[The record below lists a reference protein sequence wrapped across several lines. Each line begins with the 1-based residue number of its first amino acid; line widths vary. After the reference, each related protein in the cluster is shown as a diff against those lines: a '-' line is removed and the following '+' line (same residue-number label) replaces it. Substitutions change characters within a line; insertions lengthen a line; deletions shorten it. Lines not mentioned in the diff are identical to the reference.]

1 MKKRTKSIELLRLE
15 GIWDES
21 YQKMTNKKAIN
32 SPKESVKKLLFAL
45 NGKSINVVRLGDQNY
60 YIFTLTKTGRSL
72 LWKDSVLAKF

>member
-32 SPKESVKKLLFAL
+32 SPTEPVVLDTVENCYLL
-45 NGKSINVVRLGDQNY
+45 
-60 YIFTLTKTGRSL
+60 
-72 LWKDSVLAKF
+72 